1 MNVKDYVEYKMKEKI
16 LNRKKEL
23 EKQITDLVNK
33 INQGRDAIRNMESS
47 VGQIQGAIQ
56 QCNWTIDELELK
68 DDEPVA
74 KKCGNGRLEP

>member
-1 MNVKDYVEYKMKEKI
+1 MKSVLMNVKDYVEYKMKEKI

-23 EKQITDLVNK
+23 EKQMTDLVNK

-56 QCNWTIDELELK
+56 QCNWTIDEMEMK
-68 DDEPVA
+68 DDESVA
-74 KKCGNGRLEP
+74 KK

>member
-1 MNVKDYVEYKMKEKI
+1 MKNLLMNVKDYVEYRMKEKI

-23 EKQITDLVNK
+23 EKQMTDLVNK

-56 QCNWTIDELELK
+56 QCNWTIDEMEMK
-68 DDEPVA
+68 DDESVA
-74 KKCGNGRLEP
+74 KK

>member
-1 MNVKDYVEYKMKEKI
+1 MNVKDYAEYRMKEKI

-23 EKQITDLVNK
+23 EKQMTDLVNK

-56 QCNWTIDELELK
+56 QCNWTIDEMEMK
-68 DDEPVA
+68 DDESVA
-74 KKCGNGRLEP
+74 KK

>member
-1 MNVKDYVEYKMKEKI
+1 VQNVHRKENMKDKI
-16 LNRKKEL
+16 LARKKEL
-23 EKQITDLVNK
+23 EDQAKDLINK

-74 KKCGNGRLEP
+74 KK

>member
-1 MNVKDYVEYKMKEKI
+1 MRNLPMNAKDYAEYRMKEKI

-23 EKQITDLVNK
+23 EKQMTDLVNK

-56 QCNWTIDELELK
+56 QCNWTIDEMEMK
-68 DDEPVA
+68 DDESMA
-74 KKCGNGRLEP
+74 KK

>member
-1 MNVKDYVEYKMKEKI
+1 MKDKI
-16 LNRKKEL
+16 LARKKEL
-23 EKQITDLVNK
+23 EGQAKDLINK
-33 INQGRDAIRNMESS
+33 INQGRDAIKNMESS

-74 KKCGNGRLEP
+74 KK

>member
-1 MNVKDYVEYKMKEKI
+1 MNVKVYVEYRMKEKI

-23 EKQITDLVNK
+23 EKQMTDLINK

-56 QCNWTIDELELK
+56 QCNWTIDEMEMK
-68 DDEPVA
+68 DDESVA
-74 KKCGNGRLEP
+74 KK

>member
-1 MNVKDYVEYKMKEKI
+1 MKEKI
-16 LNRKKEL
+16 LTRKKEL
-23 EKQITDLVNK
+23 EKQAKDLVDK

-74 KKCGNGRLEP
+74 KK

>member
-1 MNVKDYVEYKMKEKI
+1 MKNLPMSVKDYVEYRMKEKI

-23 EKQITDLVNK
+23 EKQMTDLVNK

-56 QCNWTIDELELK
+56 QCNWTIDQMELT
-68 DDEPVA
+68 DDEPMA
-74 KKCGNGRLEP
+74 KK

>member
-1 MNVKDYVEYKMKEKI
+1 MNVKDYVEYRMKEKI

-23 EKQITDLVNK
+23 EKQMTDLVNK

-56 QCNWTIDELELK
+56 QCNWTIDEMEMK
-68 DDEPVA
+68 DDESLA
-74 KKCGNGRLEP
+74 KK

>member
-1 MNVKDYVEYKMKEKI
+1 MKDKI
-16 LNRKKEL
+16 LARKKEL
-23 EKQITDLVNK
+23 EKQAKDLIDK

-74 KKCGNGRLEP
+74 KK

>member
-1 MNVKDYVEYKMKEKI
+1 MKSLPMNVKDYVEYRMKEKI

-23 EKQITDLVNK
+23 EKQMTDLINK

-56 QCNWTIDELELK
+56 QCNWTIDEMEMK
-68 DDEPVA
+68 DDESVA
-74 KKCGNGRLEP
+74 KK

>member
-23 EKQITDLVNK
+23 EKQMTDLINK

-56 QCNWTIDELELK
+56 QCNWTIDEMEMK
-68 DDEPVA
+68 DDESVA
-74 KKCGNGRLEP
+74 KK